1 VEGSVN
7 LQGKVVLVTGGASGI
22 ARASSIAFAR
32 AGAKVAIADIDGRGG
47 EETLGQIS
55 AAGGDAFF
63 AGCDVSD
70 AAQVAQ
76 LIQRTVAR
84 YGRLDCAAN
93 IAAIEGTPLRMD
105 QVPDDE
111 FDRVIRINLRGVWLC
126 MKHEIIQMLKQGGGG
141 AIVNLASAAG
151 LVGSV
156 RSPAYGASKHGVV
169 GLTKSAALQYAKDNI
184 RVNAVCPGGIATP
197 MTERI
202 AAAAGGTQMG
212 LGAAHPIGRMGLPE
226 EIAETVLWLCSDE
239 ASFITG
245 AAVPVDG
252 GLTAT

>member
-1 VEGSVN
+1 VN
-7 LQGKVVLVTGGASGI
+7 LEGKVVLVTGGASGI
-22 ARASSIAFAR
+22 ARASSLAFAR

-47 EETLGQIS
+47 EETLGQII

-70 AAQVAQ
+70 AAQVTQ
-76 LIQRTVAR
+76 LIERTVAR

-93 IAAIEGTPLRMD
+93 IAAIEGSPLRMD
-105 QVPDDE
+105 QVSDDE
-111 FDRVIRINLRGVWLC
+111 FDRIIRINLRGVWLC

-151 LVGSV
+151 LVGSI

-169 GLTKSAALQYAKDNI
+169 GLTKSAALQYARDNI

-202 AAAAGGTQMG
+202 AAASGGTQAR
-212 LGAAHPIGRMGLPE
+212 LGAAHPIGRMGRPE

-252 GLTAT
+252 GLTAM

>member
-1 VEGSVN
+1 MN
-7 LQGKVVLVTGGASGI
+7 LNGKVVLVTGGASGI

-70 AAQVAQ
+70 AAQVTQ
-76 LIQRTVAR
+76 LIERTVAR

-105 QVPDDE
+105 QVTDDE
-111 FDRVIRINLRGVWLC
+111 FDRIIRINLRGVWLC
-126 MKHEIIQMLKQGGGG
+126 MKHEIIQMLMQGGG

-151 LVGSV
+151 LVGSI

-169 GLTKSAALQYAKDNI
+169 GLTKSAALQYARDNI

-202 AAAAGGTQMG
+202 AAAAGGTQAR

-252 GLTAT
+252 GLTAM

>member
-1 VEGSVN
+1 
-7 LQGKVVLVTGGASGI
+7 
-22 ARASSIAFAR
+22 
-32 AGAKVAIADIDGRGG
+32 
-47 EETLGQIS
+47 
-55 AAGGDAFF
+55 
-63 AGCDVSD
+63 
-70 AAQVAQ
+70 
-76 LIQRTVAR
+76 
-84 YGRLDCAAN
+84 
-93 IAAIEGTPLRMD
+93 
-105 QVPDDE
+105 
-111 FDRVIRINLRGVWLC
+111 

-151 LVGSV
+151 LVGSI

-169 GLTKSAALQYAKDNI
+169 GLTKSAALQYARDNI

-202 AAAAGGTQMG
+202 AAASGGTQAR
-212 LGAAHPIGRMGLPE
+212 LGAAHPIGRMGRPE

-252 GLTAT
+252 GLTAM

>member
-1 VEGSVN
+1 VDLS
-7 LQGKVVLVTGGASGI
+7 GKVVLVTGGASGI
-22 ARASSIAFAR
+22 ARASSLAFAR
-32 AGAKVAIADIDGRGG
+32 AGAKVALADIDGQGG
-47 EETLGQIS
+47 EETLGQIV
-55 AAGGDAFF
+55 AAGGEAFF

-70 AAQVAQ
+70 AAAVRN
-76 LIQRTVAR
+76 LIDRTVAQ

-93 IAAIEGTPLRMD
+93 IAAIEGSPLRID
-105 QVPDDE
+105 QVPDEE
-111 FDRVIRINLRGVWLC
+111 FDRIIQINLRGVWLC
-126 MKHEIIQMLKQGGGG
+126 MKYEIVQMLKQGSGG

-169 GLTKSAALQYAKDNI
+169 GLTKSAALQYAGDKI

-202 AAAAGGTQMG
+202 AAAGGATQAR
-212 LGAAHPIGRMGLPE
+212 LGAAHPIGRMGRPE
-226 EIAETVLWLCSDE
+226 EIAAAVLWLCSDE

-245 AAVPVDG
+245 TAVPVDG
-252 GLTAT
+252 GLTAA

>member
-7 LQGKVVLVTGGASGI
+7 LNGKVVLVTGGASGI
-22 ARASSIAFAR
+22 ARASSLAFAR

-47 EETLGQIS
+47 EETLGQIL

-70 AAQVAQ
+70 TAQVTK
-76 LIQRTVAR
+76 LIERTVGK

-93 IAAIEGTPLRMD
+93 IAAIEGSPKRMD
-105 QVPDDE
+105 QVPDEE

-126 MKHEIIQMLKQGGGG
+126 MKHEIIEMLKQGGGG

-169 GLTKSAALQYAKDNI
+169 GLTKSAALQYARDNI

-202 AAAAGGTQMG
+202 AAAAGGTQAG

-226 EIAETVLWLCSDE
+226 EIAQTVLWLCSDE